1 MRFRRRGRLSGRQ
14 HPVAPLAAAGEGVG
28 GLRLRARAVALAL
41 AIIAVVVLRRL
52 RRLAPAAAR
61 DFVAPQ
67 DLARLFGLTVRA
79 AVARALGGEGL
90 DDVLRVLR
98 HTDADADALL
108 AGGAARVPA
117 ARGLVQEQ
125 LLEGSTDR
133 ASRHGR
139 GEDERQKR
147 ESEGEAHRHLV

>member
-1 MRFRRRGRLSGRQ
+1 MRFRRRGRLPGRQ

-79 AVARALGGEGL
+79 AVARALGGKLCENKTRTE
-90 DDVLRVLR
+90 VAPC
-98 HTDADADALL
+98 HTQSCKGDCVDA
-108 AGGAARVPA
+108 RW
-117 ARGLVQEQ
+117 QQ
-125 LLEGSTDR
+125 
-133 ASRHGR
+133 
-139 GEDERQKR
+139 
-147 ESEGEAHRHLV
+147 